1 VREIKCLSA
10 TGQLGHGIIADA
22 FHRGVARM
30 PDVIGADMGST
41 DIGPYYLGAG
51 QTESSRDMID
61 RDLEL
66 VLVAGRKLGVP
77 VIIGS
82 AGSSGARPHLEKT
95 LEAVS
100 RVAKERSLSFSMIT
114 IDADIDKEYV
124 KRRLREGRVEPCGPL
139 PGLTLEKVDRAT
151 RIVGQM
157 GTEPFLAALEEKPDV
172 IIAGRSC
179 DASVFAAK
187 PVADGFDHGLAMHAA
202 KIIECAS
209 FAADPGGRDA
219 MLATIR
225 DDHFELESMNPNR
238 RCTPVSV
245 AAHSLYEQPNPFE
258 VVEPGGKLELSQ
270 CSYDAIDERRV
281 KVTGSKWVRAP
292 KYTIKL
298 EGVESIGFR
307 CFSLGAIRCPI
318 ATTQMD
324 DVLAGV
330 EEITR
335 TIVGD
340 KYAHSDYR
348 LKYRVYG
355 RNGVMQDWE
364 VNQGHQPNEVFV
376 ITDVVGKT
384 QQIAN
389 GVCSVARYYL
399 LHYFYKDILA
409 TAGNVAVPFVP
420 CDIEAGEAFEFSIY
434 HLIEEPDPLVLF
446 PLRRHHVDNGA
457 IRCLD

>member
-1 VREIKCLSA
+1 MRELKCLSA

-22 FHRGVARM
+22 FHRGVARS

-66 VLVAGRKLGVP
+66 VLVAGRELGIP

-95 LEAVS
+95 LDAVA
-100 RVAKERSLSFSMIT
+100 RVATDRSLSFSMIT

-124 KRRLREGRVEPCGPL
+124 RRRLRERRVTPCGPL
-139 PGLTLEKVDRAT
+139 ADLTMDDVENAT

-157 GTEPFLAALEEKPDV
+157 GTEPFLRALEEKPDV

-187 PVADGFDHGLAMHAA
+187 PIADGFDAGLAMHAA

-225 DDHFELESMNPNR
+225 HDHFELESMNPTR

-270 CSYDAIDERRV
+270 CHYDAIDERRV
-281 KVTGSKWVRAP
+281 RVTGSRWIKSP
-292 KYTIKL
+292 TYTIKL
-298 EGVESIGFR
+298 EGVRSIGFR

-318 ATTQMD
+318 ATSQID

-335 TIVGD
+335 KIVGD
-340 KYAHSDYR
+340 KYEASDYR

-364 VNQGHQPNEVFV
+364 VNPRHDPNEVFV
-376 ITDVVGKT
+376 ITDVVGRT

-434 HLIEEPDPLVLF
+434 HLVEEPDPLVLF
-446 PLRRHHVDNGA
+446 PMHRHYVDKGT
-457 IRCLD
+457 IRCRD

>member
-1 VREIKCLSA
+1 MRELKCLSA
-10 TGQLGHGIIADA
+10 TGQLGHGIIADS
-22 FHRGVARM
+22 FRRGVART
-30 PDVIGADMGST
+30 PHVIGADMGST
-41 DIGPYYLGAG
+41 DIGPYYLGSG
-51 QTESSRDMID
+51 NTESSPDMID

-66 VLVAGRKLGVP
+66 VLVAGRDLGVP

-95 LEAVS
+95 LAAVA
-100 RVAKERSLSFSMIT
+100 RVARQRSLSFRMIT
-114 IDADIDKEYV
+114 IVADIEKDYV
-124 KRRLREGRVEPCGPL
+124 KKRIREGRVEPCGPL
-139 PGLTLEKVDRAT
+139 KPLTADTVDRAV

-157 GTEPFLAALEEKPDV
+157 GTEPFLEALKEVPDV

-179 DASVFAAK
+179 DAAIFAAK

-245 AAHSLYEQPNPFE
+245 ASHSLYEQPNPFE
-258 VVEPGGKLELSQ
+258 VVEPGGRLELSD
-270 CSYDAIDERRV
+270 CRYEALDDRRT
-281 KVTGSKWVRAP
+281 KVTGSQWVKSP

-298 EGVESIGFR
+298 EGVESIGYR

-318 ATTQMD
+318 AVAQMD
-324 DVLAGV
+324 EIIAGV

-335 TIVGD
+335 GIISD
-340 KYAHSDYR
+340 KYAPGDYR
-348 LKYRVYG
+348 LKFRVYG
-355 RNGVMQDWE
+355 RNGVMQDRE
-364 VNQGHQPNEVFV
+364 INTSFVPNEVFV

-384 QQIAN
+384 QAMAD

-399 LHYFYKDILA
+399 LHYFYRDIQA

-420 CDIEAGEAFEFSIY
+420 SDIPTGEVFEFSIY
-434 HLIEEPDPLVLF
+434 HLVEEPDPLALF
-446 PLRRHHVDNGA
+446 PLHHYEVRNGEM
-457 IRCLD
+457 RCLD

>member
-1 VREIKCLSA
+1 MGL
-10 TGQLGHGIIADA
+10 T
-22 FHRGVARM
+22 
-30 PDVIGADMGST
+30 DMGVYS
-41 DIGPYYLGAG
+41 LGSG
-51 QTESSRDMID
+51 TTESSAHMIA
-61 RDLEL
+61 RALEL
-66 VLVAGRKLGVP
+66 VLVAGRELGVP

-95 LEAVS
+95 LAGVA
-100 RVAKERSLSFSMIT
+100 RVARQRALSFRMTTIT
-114 IDADIDKEYV
+114 ADIEKDYV
-124 KRRLREGRVEPCGPL
+124 KKRIREGRVAPCGPL
-139 PGLTLEKVDRAT
+139 KPLTADTVDRAT

-157 GTEPFLAALEEKPDV
+157 GTEPFLQALKEGPDV

-225 DDHFELESMNPNR
+225 DDHFELESMNPDR

-245 AAHSLYEQPNPFE
+245 ASHSLYEQPNPFE
-258 VVEPGGKLELSQ
+258 VVEPGGRLELSD
-270 CSYDAIDERRV
+270 CRYEALDERRT
-281 KVTGSKWVRAP
+281 KVTGSKWVTSP

-298 EGVESIGFR
+298 EGVESIGYR

-318 ATTQMD
+318 AIAQID
-324 DVLAGV
+324 DVLAGA

-335 TIVGD
+335 TIISD
-340 KYAHSDYR
+340 KYAPGDYR

-355 RNGVMQDWE
+355 RDGVMQDRE
-364 VNQGHQPNEVFV
+364 INTSFMPNEVFV
-376 ITDVVGKT
+376 ITDVVGRT
-384 QQIAN
+384 QSIAD

-420 CDIEAGEAFEFSIY
+420 CDIPAGETFEFSIY
-434 HLIEEPDPLVLF
+434 HLVEEPDPLALF
-446 PLRRHHVDNGA
+446 PLHRYDVRNGE

>member
-1 VREIKCLSA
+1 MKEIKCLSA

-22 FHRGVARM
+22 FRRGVERS

-41 DIGPYYLGAG
+41 DIGPYYLGSG
-51 QTESSRDMID
+51 NTESSIDMID
-61 RDLEL
+61 RNLEL
-66 VLVAGRKLGVP
+66 VVVAGPQMGVP

-82 AGSSGARPHLEKT
+82 AGSSGALPHIEKT
-95 LEAVS
+95 LAALS
-100 RVAKERSLSFSMIT
+100 RVAKQRSLSFSMATIT
-114 IDADIDKEYV
+114 ADIGKDYV
-124 KRRLREGRVEPCGPL
+124 KRRIREGHVEPCGPL
-139 PGLTLEKVDRAT
+139 AQLTEEKVDRAA

-157 GTEPFLAALEEKPDV
+157 GTEPFLAALKDKPDV

-187 PVADGFDHGLAMHAA
+187 PIAEGFDPGLSMHAA

-225 DDHFELESMNPNR
+225 GDHFELESMNPNR

-258 VVEPGGKLELSQ
+258 VVEPGGKLDLSL
-270 CSYDAIDERRV
+270 SRYEALDERRTRV
-281 KVTGSKWVRAP
+281 SGSKWVTNP

-318 ATTQMD
+318 AIGQMD

-335 TIVGD
+335 GIVND
-340 KYAHSDYR
+340 KYSPKDYR

-355 RNGVMQDWE
+355 HNGVMQSLE
-364 VNQGHQPNEVFV
+364 VNRNFVPNEVFV
-376 ITDVVGKT
+376 ITDVVART
-384 QQIAN
+384 QQIAD

-420 CDIEAGEAFEFSIY
+420 CDISVGETYEFSIY
-434 HLIEEPDPLVLF
+434 HLVAEPDPLALF
-446 PLRRHHVDNGA
+446 PIRHSDVRNGE
-457 IRCLD
+457 ITWLD